1 MLEFNKDFF
10 LGETRNDFY
19 IEPMMKCA
27 WAAELEVL
35 EVVRHICEKHSI
47 PYFAAYGTM
56 LGAVRHGGFI
66 PWDDDID
73 IMMFRDDYNRFLSL
87 APAELTGEYQL
98 HSPYS
103 TPDHKTTFARI
114 NNASSVSYS
123 TRRLTAFHG
132 FPYVAGVDI
141 MPLDVLPGDPGERN
155 VFFQLY
161 NIIVSSFLKY
171 RDGDIEEILSILPDL
186 EEIGHIQIDRNGD
199 IYHQLLLLAERL
211 SQSYNTCESP
221 YVSCVAY
228 AAPKNRV
235 LLREWYAS
243 SIPMPFENI
252 QIPVPV
258 GYDSILTV
266 LYGDYITPTQSAAA
280 HNYPFYKQ
288 QNNEIVQK
296 ISEFIMRGK
305 APLDEEN

>member
-10 LGETRNDFY
+10 LEETRNDFY

-35 EVVRHICEKHSI
+35 EVVRQICEKHSI

-56 LGAVRHGGFI
+56 LGAVRQEGFI

-73 IMMFRDDYNRFLSL
+73 IMMFRDGYNRFLSL
-87 APAELTGEYQL
+87 APAELTGEYKIQ
-98 HSPYS
+98 SPYN
-103 TPDHKTTFARI
+103 TPDHITTFARI
-114 NNASSVSYS
+114 TNASSVSYS

-141 MPLDVLPGDPGERN
+141 MPLDILPGDSGERDA
-155 VFFQLY
+155 FYQLY

-171 RDGDIEEILSILPDL
+171 RGGDIEEILSILPDL
-186 EEIGHIQIDRNGD
+186 EELSHIQIDRNGD
-199 IYHQLLLLAERL
+199 IYHQLLLLADRL
-211 SQSYNTCESP
+211 SQSYATCESP
-221 YVSCVAY
+221 YISCIAY
-228 AAPKNRV
+228 AAPRNRV

-243 SIPMPFENI
+243 SILMPFENV

-258 GYDSILTV
+258 GYDQILTAI
-266 LYGDYITPTQSAAA
+266 YGDYMTPWRGPAA
-280 HNYPFYKQ
+280 HDYPFYKK
-288 QNNEIVQK
+288 QNREIVQK
-296 ISEFIMRGK
+296 ISERIMRGEDPFG
-305 APLDEEN
+305 AED